1 MIPLANPKLL
11 SDDFDFQ
18 GSLPSWRVSADG
30 KELSQ
35 EFIFQDFKSAFEFMT
50 LAARYAEVIDHHPD
64 WSNAW
69 NRVSVRLS
77 THSMKGLTELD
88 LAMAKAMDQFAK
100 QVRQ

>member
-50 LAARYAEVIDHHPD
+50 LAARYAEEIDHHPD

-77 THSMKGLTELD
+77 THSMRGLTELD